1 MFPLWSAGDNCSYSF
16 FVVGPE
22 QIQVEELLVDLR
34 ALLTRVDLQLILGR
48 ICCKVRM
55 SNAST
60 TNGYGGGGTD
70 PTSRGGNCQKVAAH
84 ILHPPVDLITVNNN
98 MVNSIGRVPR
108 PTYRDIF
115 FLTFFPALRIHQ
127 HWYLKRI
134 CLSILQLKF
143 MFVTFFKLYK
153 KLIFSTFEQVLYR
166 PS

>member
-1 MFPLWSAGDNCSYSF
+1 M
-16 FVVGPE
+16 
-22 QIQVEELLVDLR
+22 
-34 ALLTRVDLQLILGR
+34 
-48 ICCKVRM
+48 
-55 SNAST
+55 
-60 TNGYGGGGTD
+60 D
-70 PTSRGGNCQKVAAH
+70 PISRGGNCQKVAAH
-84 ILHPPVDLITVNNN
+84 ILHPPVDLIMVNNN

-153 KLIFSTFEQVLYR
+153 KLIFSSLPTFEQVLYR
-166 PS
+166 PSYDQFVHAHHVLHFIALDVYPRTLHVYTFLIF